1 MGRRNVRSSA
11 AALALVLSVS
21 ACGPQPFDEND
32 YIGQLTAERTAKDR
46 FLDTSS
52 DSPIPADR
60 KTILLPLPY
69 FPVDP
74 AFNVPAELRPSGDQ
88 TVIDMPTSTG
98 QPEKYRRAGTLT
110 FTLQGQEL
118 TLTAFVQAA
127 ARNVNSLFVP
137 FRDLTSGKQTYPAG
151 RYLDLERTET
161 GFYELDFNRAYNPYC
176 YYNVTYT
183 CPLPP
188 PENHLQLAIPV
199 GERLSSKE
207 AT

>member
-1 MGRRNVRSSA
+1 MA
-11 AALALVLSVS
+11 MALTLALSVA

-32 YIGQLTAERTAKDR
+32 YVGELTAERAAKDR
-46 FLDTSS
+46 FLETSS
-52 DSPIPADR
+52 DSPVPADR
-60 KTILLPLPY
+60 KTALLPLPY

-74 AFNVPAELRPSGDQ
+74 GYNVPAELRPSGDQ

-127 ARNVNSLFVP
+127 ARDARSLFVP
-137 FRDLTSGKQTYPAG
+137 FRDLTSGKETYPAG
-151 RYLDLERTET
+151 RYLDLERTAT
-161 GFYELDFNRAYNPYC
+161 GLYELDFNRAYNPYC

-188 PENHLQLAIPV
+188 PENHLKLPIPA

-207 AT
+207 AD